1 MHLRSI
7 LALATGALLAIT
19 PVKAEE
25 SLSEIGRRLAK
36 NSMICADFSQSKS
49 LRALTRPL
57 VSRGRLVFIAEKGVL
72 WRIREPFPTQVL
84 IKKDAL
90 ISWNDEGKP
99 QRLGFGQNPIFRSLS
114 RVMLAVFSGEIDR
127 LRETFEIESAV
138 SKSSWRLMLT
148 PLDKNFA
155 ATISRISASGGRFV
169 DELRIEEGRGDQ
181 TVIKFSGMNTESCQI
196 DGAEKN
202 YFLQ

>member
-1 MHLRSI
+1 
-7 LALATGALLAIT
+7 
-19 PVKAEE
+19 
-25 SLSEIGRRLAK
+25 
-36 NSMICADFSQSKS
+36 
-49 LRALTRPL
+49 
-57 VSRGRLVFIAEKGVL
+57 
-72 WRIREPFPTQVL
+72 
-84 IKKDAL
+84 
-90 ISWNDEGKP
+90 
-99 QRLGFGQNPIFRSLS
+99 
-114 RVMLAVFSGEIDR
+114 MLAVFSGEIDR

-202 YFLQ
+202 YFSQ

>member
-1 MHLRSI
+1 M
-7 LALATGALLAIT
+7 GAFLAIA

-36 NSMICADFSQSKS
+36 NAMICADFTQSKS

-72 WRIREPFPTQVL
+72 WQVRKPFPSQVL

-90 ISWNDEGKP
+90 ISWDGEGKP
-99 QRLGFGQNPIFRSLS
+99 RRLGFGKNPIFRSLS
-114 RVMLAVFSGEIDR
+114 RVFLAVFSGEIDR

-138 SKSSWRLMLT
+138 SQSNWRLILT
-148 PLDKNFA
+148 PLDTGFSAIIAK
-155 ATISRISASGGRFV
+155 IRASGGRFV
-169 DELRIEEGRGDQ
+169 DELRIEEGRGDK
-181 TVIKFSGMNTESCQI
+181 TVIRFSGMNTESCLL
-196 DGAEKN
+196 DNAEKR
-202 YFLQ
+202 YFAH

>member
-1 MHLRSI
+1 M
-7 LALATGALLAIT
+7 GAFLAIA

-25 SLSEIGRRLAK
+25 SLSEIGRLLAK
-36 NSMICADFSQSKS
+36 NAEICADFTQSKS

-57 VSRGRLVFIAEKGVL
+57 VSRGTLVFIAEKGVL
-72 WRIREPFPTQVL
+72 WRVREPFPTQVL
-84 IKKDAL
+84 IKRDAL

-114 RVMLAVFSGEIDR
+114 RVILAVFSGEIDR

-138 SKSSWRLMLT
+138 SQSNWRLKLT
-148 PLDKNFA
+148 PLETGFA
-155 ATISRISASGGRFV
+155 AIIARISASGGRFV

-181 TVIKFSGMNTESCQI
+181 TIIKFSGMNTESCRL
-196 DGAEKN
+196 DNAEKN
-202 YFLQ
+202 YFSH